1 MSKDVQ
7 PIQIAAEPSEDPA
20 VCKFTVDR
28 PLYPQG
34 SVSCRSV
41 SQAEGS
47 PLLEALFAVEG
58 VREVLV
64 SGSSV
69 TVAKSTEEP
78 WQVIGK
84 NIGAAIRKS
93 FESGQPPIAENQSE
107 KLPSEKELREKI
119 ETLME
124 AEINPY
130 IASHGGKIEI
140 VDIKG
145 TVVYVHMSGGCQGC
159 ASASI
164 TLRQGLEKL
173 IFGNIPEV
181 TEIVDVTDHSAGR
194 NPYIK

>member
-1 MSKDVQ
+1 MSTDMKS
-7 PIQIAAEPSEDPA
+7 IQISAEPSKDPA
-20 VCKFTVDR
+20 VCKFTVNR
-28 PLYPQG
+28 ILYPEG

-64 SGSSV
+64 FGSSV
-69 TVAKSTEEP
+69 TVAKSAEEP

-84 NIGAAIRKS
+84 HIGAAIRKS
-93 FESGQPPIAENQSE
+93 FESGKPLIAEDQSE
-107 KLPSEKELREKI
+107 KLPSEKELRLKI

-124 AEINPY
+124 SEINPY
-130 IASHGGKIEI
+130 IASHGGRIEI

-159 ASASI
+159 ASASV

-181 TEIVDVTDHSAGR
+181 TEIIDVTDHSAGR
-194 NPYIK
+194 NPYFE